1 MGRPYKNVDG
11 RVAKAL
17 ELIAG
22 GLSERKAC
30 KAARVC
36 RTTFHVRTRK
46 YTKSVAPA
54 SDDGSVTD
62 VTSVVDG
69 TSADT
74 VPNTTNSTST
84 SSSSQG

>member
-30 KAARVC
+30 KEARVC
-36 RTTFHVRTRK
+36 RTTFHVRTHK
-46 YTKSVAPA
+46 YNKSDAAAP
-54 SDDGSVTD
+54 DDGSVAG
-62 VTSVVDG
+62 VTSVADG
-69 TSADT
+69 TSTDT
-74 VPNTTNSTST
+74 VPNTTNPTSP
-84 SSSSQG
+84 SSSAQD

>member
-30 KAARVC
+30 KEARVC
-36 RTTFHVRTRK
+36 RTTFHVRTNK
-46 YTKSVAPA
+46 YNKNNMTCGGV
-54 SDDGSVTD
+54 SDALMPDNAEADTE
-62 VTSVVDG
+62 
-69 TSADT
+69 ADT
-74 VPNTTNSTST
+74 VPNTQPPTSPA
-84 SSSSQG
+84 SLVQD